1 MKSLIRKTRFEVQR
15 DPADAWKLFHENS
28 KIERNRPITSN
39 EIVVQKMTE
48 QRDTIDY
55 HSFPSVT
62 LEGGHPIPVTDLAQS
77 IQSRVSAHDWQI
89 TSMTLAE
96 LDTLLHLAY
105 GVTRSN
111 EGTQY
116 VRPFRACPSG
126 GGLYPLEIYI
136 SARNVD
142 GLEAGLYHFNP
153 RRQLLELIREGDQAF
168 NLSPAFVQRDVIE
181 GAACV
186 WLIAAIFERTV
197 FKYGNRGYRFALI
210 ESGHLAQN
218 ANLAATALGL
228 GVLNMGGFFDRDV
241 DEFLG
246 FDGLNQ
252 STIYSIAFGRKGGA

>member
-1 MKSLIRKTRFEVQR
+1 MKSLISKTRFESQR
-15 DPADAWKLFHENS
+15 DPANVWELFHENS
-28 KIERNRPITSN
+28 KIDRNRPITPN
-39 EIVVQKMTE
+39 EIVVQKMMD
-48 QRDTIDY
+48 QYDTIDY
-55 HSFPSVT
+55 HPVPT
-62 LEGGHPIPVTDLAQS
+62 VRLKGDQPIPVTDLAQS
-77 IQSRVSAHDWQI
+77 IRSRVSAHDWKT
-89 TSMTLAE
+89 TSMSLAE

-105 GVTRSN
+105 GITRSN

-142 GLEAGLYHFNP
+142 GLESGLYHFNP
-153 RRQLLELIREGDQAF
+153 RRQLLELIREGDQTF
-168 NLSPAFVQRDVIE
+168 ELSPAFVQRDVIE

-186 WLIAAIFERTV
+186 WLIGAIFERTV

-218 ANLAATALGL
+218 ANIAATALGL

-241 DEFLG
+241 DEFLD

-252 STIYSIAFGRKGGA
+252 STIYSIAFGRK